1 MQLEESLPEQID
13 LSNIDLMGFKIS
25 QNDNLTSEQ
34 KQALDS
40 LCED

>member
-1 MQLEESLPEQID
+1 MQLEESLPEKID

>member
-25 QNDNLTSEQ
+25 QNDNLSSEQ
-34 KQALDS
+34 KKALDS